1 MNFFHQFVIFI
12 YKRNKKMTKIRTSTQ
27 LKQLFNE
34 TRARREKKLQE
45 ERQKRLQQRQETYKQ
60 LCKRADELIKQA
72 QEEEKRKKMEYLST
86 LMPKRSQKPLKQ
98 EIRYITVYNS
108 NLIEREPND
117 RDLYLTREELME
129 AEDRG
134 EGLINWSAWQRLIE
148 ETKQLLQ

>member
-1 MNFFHQFVIFI
+1 
-12 YKRNKKMTKIRTSTQ
+12 MTKIRTSTQ
-27 LKQLFNE
+27 LNQLFNE

-86 LMPKRSQKPLKQ
+86 LAPKRSQKPLKQ

-108 NLIEREPND
+108 NLVEREPND

-134 EGLINWSAWQRLIE
+134 EGKLNWSLLDKLIE
-148 ETKQLLQ
+148 ETKQLLQQ

>member
-1 MNFFHQFVIFI
+1 
-12 YKRNKKMTKIRTSTQ
+12 MTKIRTSTQ

-86 LMPKRSQKPLKQ
+86 LAPKRSQKPLKQ

-117 RDLYLTREELME
+117 RDLYLTRDELME

-148 ETKQLLQ
+148 ETKQLLNNEQRKETNQGLGI

>member
-1 MNFFHQFVIFI
+1 
-12 YKRNKKMTKIRTSTQ
+12 MTKIRTSTQ

-72 QEEEKRKKMEYLST
+72 QEEEKRK
-86 LMPKRSQKPLKQ
+86 
-98 EIRYITVYNS
+98 RYITVYNS

-117 RDLYLTREELME
+117 RDLYLTREELMA

-148 ETKQLLQ
+148 ETKQLLQQ